1 MKAYLAQSK
10 AEIKLAFRQVDL
22 LALTIGI
29 PALILVGFSLIKVL
43 PLPSGVTKPV
53 AFLVP
58 GALALAVMGTG
69 MIGQSIGTAVDR
81 NYGVLKRLGATPL
94 GRGGLMAAKITMI
107 VVVEVFQVV
116 LLFVVGALLGWS
128 PKGNLAEFFLLALLA
143 TVSFT
148 GLGLLMAGLIRYEIM
163 TGLSSVLWF
172 ILTLISGMIF
182 PLSKLPSWLAT
193 FSKLLP
199 PAATSTGFYHTL
211 GVGGSVGASV
221 WVPLIIWAVI
231 APIAAALTFK
241 WE

>member
-1 MKAYLAQSK
+1 M
-10 AEIKLAFRQVDL
+10 
-22 LALTIGI
+22 
-29 PALILVGFSLIKVL
+29 IKVL
-43 PLPSGVTKPV
+43 PLPAGVTKPV
-53 AFLVP
+53 TFLVP
-58 GALALAVMGTG
+58 GTLALAVMGTG

-94 GRGGLMAAKITMI
+94 GRSGLMAAKITMI

-182 PLSKLPSWLAT
+182 PLEGERRRYRSNHRPNDQRHPDRST
-193 FSKLLP
+193 NGP
-199 PAATSTGFYHTL
+199 PDPERVVEAGRSRC
-211 GVGGSVGASV
+211 GGKE
-221 WVPLIIWAVI
+221 
-231 APIAAALTFK
+231 F
-241 WE
+241 